1 MLDSLFINGDKFRP
15 TIDFNPDKEELNIS
29 GKILIENC
37 KEFFIPL
44 HNWIQNYSKQNTEK
58 TTLVIDLIYY
68 NTSAFKELLS
78 LMHSITKSETSLSI
92 LWKYDKGDDVSLED
106 AEELQNILGTD
117 CFSYT
122 EKK

>member
-1 MLDSLFINGDKFRP
+1 
-15 TIDFNPDKEELNIS
+15 
-29 GKILIENC
+29 
-37 KEFFIPL
+37 
-44 HNWIQNYSKQNTEK
+44 
-58 TTLVIDLIYY
+58 
-68 NTSAFKELLS
+68 
-78 LMHSITKSETSLSI
+78 MHSITKSETSLSI